1 MRLNEFIEKVQS
13 AGWYDLNDAQH
24 KGIEQL
30 WRELYPYSAELE
42 DEMDDIKLITLSNQE
57 F

>member
-1 MRLNEFIEKVQS
+1 MRLEKFVGKVES
-13 AGWYDLNDAQH
+13 AGWMDLNDAQH